1 MKVNKH
7 VHEYLGASWHSS
19 IRNVKIANIGLSLVA
34 QYVVIV
40 GAVITRKSNQK
51 DSGWKS
57 YLQLEIYL
65 RYLTICGTTN

>member
-1 MKVNKH
+1 
-7 VHEYLGASWHSS
+7 
-19 IRNVKIANIGLSLVA
+19 VKIANIGLSLVA

-51 DSGWKS
+51 GSGWKS

-65 RYLTICGTTN
+65 RYLTIRGTTN